1 MRVVLLAILF
11 WALLALGTVWAGL
24 ALWVQFPGARIPA
37 LAGLAVLAGA
47 IVWLRLGPGWGWTGL
62 FAAALAVGGWY
73 LSLSPQ
79 QDRDWAPDVARIV
92 RGTVEGDRVT
102 LENVRAFRWDTADH
116 ASVQDWTTRTVDLS
130 RLEGADMITSVWDNP
145 AIAHLLVSF
154 RFTDGPPVTFSVEIR
169 REQGEKFSPLGGF
182 FRQFEL
188 SLIAADEADIVQ
200 WRAVPRGEEV
210 RVYPLTLTPAQLR
223 QVFLGYV
230 ELGNA
235 LNDRPR
241 WYNTVTS
248 NCTTVVWG
256 LSRVLSPDLPLDRS
270 LLLSG
275 YLPEYLDRFG
285 ALAGPGT
292 LEEKRARA
300 LISPR
305 ARAMPAGEDFSRWIR
320 TP

>member
-1 MRVVLLAILF
+1 MVLALLF
-11 WALLALGTVWAGL
+11 WALLVLGTVWAGL
-24 ALWVQFPGARIPA
+24 ALWVQFPGGRPVV
-37 LAGLAVLAGA
+37 LAGLLALVAG

-62 FAAALAVGGWY
+62 AVAALALGGWY
-73 LSLSPQ
+73 ASLTPR
-79 QDRDWAPDVARIV
+79 QDRDWADDVARIV
-92 RGTVEGDRVT
+92 RGTVDGDRVT

-116 ASVQDWTTRTVDLS
+116 ASVQNWTTRTVDLS
-130 RLEGADMITSVWDNP
+130 RLEGADMITSVWGNP
-145 AIAHLLVSF
+145 DIAHLLVSF

-169 REQGEKFSPLGGF
+169 REKDEKFSPLGGF

-210 RVYPLTLTPAQLR
+210 RVYPLTLTPGQLR

-230 ELGNA
+230 DLGNA
-235 LNDRPR
+235 LNERPR

-285 ALAGPGT
+285 ALAGTGT
-292 LEEKRARA
+292 LAEKRARA

-305 ARAMPAGEDFSRWIR
+305 AREMPPGEDFSRWIR